1 MKSLKVGIA
10 SYADMK
16 ARTMAIARGELK
28 PRPGEPE
35 VWFTSIESFAKV
47 LSDRNRA
54 LLGLIL
60 EEEPQSLTALAML
73 AGRAKSNLSRTLH
86 TLERYRL
93 VHLEKSRKGRL
104 LPRVPYSRIVLET
117 PVTTGRCEFLH
128 FPEPPATRGPAPRH
142 RVADVRESYDVDH
155 TETLPN
161 PHPGKI
167 LLEDFLEPMRIS
179 QSELA
184 RAIGVPS
191 RRINEVVLGKR
202 AVTAGTDLLLTR
214 YFGLSEGLFL
224 RLQAAYDLESARVS
238 MKDRLTAI
246 RPLDPA

>member
-16 ARTMAIARGELK
+16 ARTMAIARGQLK

-35 VWFTSIESFAKV
+35 VWLTSIESFAKV
-47 LSDRNRA
+47 LSNRNRA
-54 LLGLIL
+54 LLNLIV
-60 EEEPQSLTALAML
+60 EKQPESLTALSRIS
-73 AGRAKSNLSRTLH
+73 GRAKSNLSRTLH

-93 VHLEKSRKGRL
+93 VHLEKGPRGRI
-104 LPRVPYSRIVLET
+104 LPRVPYSRVVLET
-117 PVTTGRCEFLH
+117 PITAARRESVRFREPDATG
-128 FPEPPATRGPAPRH
+128 EPPPPD
-142 RVADVRESYDVDH
+142 RVADVRESYGINH
-155 TETLPN
+155 AETLPN

-202 AVTAGTDLLLTR
+202 AVTAETDLLLTR

-224 RLQAAYDLESARVS
+224 RLQAAYDLESARDS
-238 MKDRLTAI
+238 LKDRLTAI
-246 RPLDPA
+246 RPRHAA